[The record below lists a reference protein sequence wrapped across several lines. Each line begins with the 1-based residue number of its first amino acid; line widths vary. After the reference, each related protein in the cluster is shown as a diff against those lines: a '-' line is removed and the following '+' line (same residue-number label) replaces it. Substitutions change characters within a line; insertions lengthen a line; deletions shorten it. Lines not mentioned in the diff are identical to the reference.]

1 MVMRKTS
8 GLDSGFVDAAD
19 SKIADVANLMML
31 HRKMNLKNTPLVVY
45 VDVDDTLVRSVGA
58 KRIPIKC
65 VIDHV
70 QQLYREGAKLYCW
83 SSAGADYAR
92 TAAEELEIA
101 GCFLDFLPKPNILI
115 DDQRLDEWRL
125 CREIHPM
132 GVSSKRAD
140 DYWEEILAGK

>member
-8 GLDSGFVDAAD
+8 GLDCVFADAAD
-19 SKIADVANLMML
+19 SKIADVAILMTL
-31 HRKMNLKNTPLVVY
+31 HRNMNLNNTPLVVY

-58 KRIPIKC
+58 KRIPIKP

-70 QQLYREGAKLYCW
+70 R

-92 TAAEELEIA
+92 SAAEELEIA

-115 DDQRLDEWRL
+115 DDQRL
-125 CREIHPM
+125 
-132 GVSSKRAD
+132 
-140 DYWEEILAGK
+140 